1 MAFRETVTAKWFW
14 WMMFCLACWGPYALL
29 SKLGSNE
36 ISSYGMQFLFTLGS
50 IPVVL
55 VVLAQKKFKLEKSR
69 KGIIYGLVAG
79 VLSAGGSIGFFAAFR
94 SGGNASIITTATGM
108 YPVVT
113 VLVALVFLRE
123 RITWTQVV
131 GLGFAIVAFF
141 IFSL

>member
-55 VVLAQKKFKLEKSR
+55 VVLARQGFKLERSR

-79 VLSAGGSIGFFAAFR
+79 VLSAAGSIGFFAAFR

-123 RITWTQVV
+123 RITWTQVL

>member
-14 WMMFCLACWGPYALL
+14 WMMLCLACWGPYALL

-55 VVLAQKKFKLEKSR
+55 VVLARQGFKLEKSR

-79 VLSAGGSIGFFAAFR
+79 VLSAAGSIGFFAAFR

>member
-1 MAFRETVTAKWFW
+1 MALREAVKAKWFW
-14 WMMFCLACWGPYALL
+14 WMIFCLACWGPYALL

-36 ISSYGMQFLFTLGS
+36 ISPYGMQFLFTLGS

-55 VVLAQKKFKLEKSR
+55 VVLARKKFKLEKNR

-79 VLSAGGSIGFFAAFR
+79 ILSAAGSIGFFAAFR
-94 SGGNASIITTATGM
+94 SGGNASVITTATGM

-113 VLVALVFLRE
+113 VLVALLFLHE
-123 RITWTQVV
+123 RLTRTQVI

-141 IFSL
+141 IFSH

>member
-1 MAFRETVTAKWFW
+1 MALRETITAKCFW
-14 WMMFCLACWGPYALL
+14 WMIFCLACWGPYALL

-36 ISSYGMQFLFTLGS
+36 ISAYGMQFLFTLGS

-55 VVLAQKKFKLEKSR
+55 VVLARQKFKLEKNR

-79 VLSAGGSIGFFAAFR
+79 VLSAAGAIGFFAAFR
-94 SGGNASIITTATGM
+94 SGGNASVVTTATGM

-113 VLVALVFLRE
+113 VLLALLFLHE
-123 RITWTQVV
+123 RLTRTQVV

-141 IFSL
+141 IFSR